1 MTYTNTR
8 FALFLIL
15 AFVAG
20 MTLLA
25 YSLYRIGLELEQMG
39 ILSTNPH
46 GLSLVGVL
54 PIIMS
59 AVIIL
64 GTLHLMSGM
73 NTGSV

>member
-25 YSLYRIGLELEQMG
+25 YSLYRIGLELVQMG
-39 ILSTNPH
+39 ILSTNPA
-46 GLSLVGVL
+46 GLSFVGAF

-59 AVIIL
+59 AATIFGII
-64 GTLHLMSGM
+64 HLMFGM